1 MIISVWRYAHLALA
15 IVSFSFIM
23 MASITGVILS
33 FEPISEKANQY
44 KASNFDEIT
53 LTDAIKNLKQKY
65 PELMKLNVDSHQFVT
80 IEGFDEDGNDFKHIV
95 HPLTGEVL
103 GKPLEKTAF
112 MQWVTTL
119 HRSLFLHNTGRF
131 IVGIFCFLLLLITI
145 TGTILLIKRQKGI
158 RNFFSKIHKDSLPQ
172 YYHTTVG
179 RLLLLPIFVITITG
193 TYLFLLRFEVIQSE
207 EIPTMDIPTIDIG
220 KPIDIKDYPAF
231 QNVYL
236 SEIKEIEFPFDD
248 SPEEFYKIKTS
259 KGEWL
264 IDQVKGE
271 KIQEIQYPLTKTLE
285 TLSLD
290 LHTGRTNILW
300 AIVLGLSSL
309 NILAFIYT
317 GFAITLKRKSFRA
330 VKNTISDNDAEI
342 VLLVGSESGSTWAF
356 AQKVHQQLI
365 QAGSKVYTTQ
375 LNRYKAFPKVQ
386 QMIILTS
393 TYGQGDAPSNA
404 NKFHQLLKNQPQNR
418 EVQYSVVGFGSRS
431 YEDFCGFA
439 VEVSQLLSGQEWA
452 KPMFQ
457 DIFVNNRSAEDFCEW
472 VELYNEKYGKK
483 LSNNPS
489 FYKLKMPKLEQFE
502 VLLNKEADER
512 DDIFMLQLKGNK
524 NSFNSGDLLAIYPEN
539 NHKERLYS
547 IAKID
552 GKVQLVVKR
561 HPKGLG
567 SQFLYQSKV
576 SQKIKARII
585 ENKNFHKPKNKPTLF
600 ISNGT
605 GVAPFL
611 GMIAENNTQN
621 HCYLYAGFRYKTE
634 NIVNILSFI
643 REQEK
648 LGKITRHS
656 FAFSREETQQYIT
669 DLLKQDAD
677 FIANFLENGGVIMV
691 CGSLSMWKDVEKLL
705 EDILSPKQ
713 QDVSFYKQ
721 NGQILTDCY

>member
-1 MIISVWRYAHLALA
+1 MIISIWRYAHLALA
-15 IVSFSFIM
+15 IISFSFIM

-33 FEPISEKANQY
+33 FEPILEKTNPY
-44 KASNFDEIT
+44 RVNNFDEIT
-53 LTDAIKNLKQKY
+53 LVDAIENLTQKY
-65 PELMKLNVDSHQFVT
+65 PELMKLSIDSHQFVT
-80 IEGFDEDGNDFKHIV
+80 IEGFDEESNEFKHII

-103 GKPLEKTAF
+103 GKPIEKTAF

-193 TYLFLLRFEVIQSE
+193 TYLFLLRFEVIKSE
-207 EIPTMDIPTIDIG
+207 EIPTMETPIVDTDRT
-220 KPIDIKDYPAF
+220 IDIKDYPAF

-236 SEIKEIEFPFDD
+236 SEVKEIEFPFDD
-248 SPEEFYKIKTS
+248 SPEEFYKIKTN

-271 KIQEIQYPLTKTLE
+271 KIQEIKYPLTTILE
-285 TLSLD
+285 TISLD

-317 GFAITLKRKSFRA
+317 GFAITLKRKSFRV
-330 VKNTISDNDAEI
+330 VKNNISENDAEI
-342 VLLVGSESGSTWAF
+342 ILLVGSENGSTWAF

-365 QAGSKVYTTQ
+365 QAGSKIYTTQ
-375 LNRYKAFPKVQ
+375 LNKYKIFPKAQ
-386 QMIILTS
+386 QIIILTS
-393 TYGQGDAPSNA
+393 TYGLGDAPSNA
-404 NKFHQLLKNQPQNR
+404 NKFHQLLKNHPQNR
-418 EVQYSVVGFGSRS
+418 EIQYSVIGFGSRS

-439 VEVSQLLSGQEWA
+439 ITVSQLVSEQQWA

-457 DIFVNNRSAEDFCEW
+457 DIFVNNRSAEDFCKW

-489 FYKLKMPKLEQFE
+489 FYKLKNPKLEQFKVLSNTE
-502 VLLNKEADER
+502 VDER
-512 DDIFMLQLKGNK
+512 DNIFILQLKGNK
-524 NSFNSGDLLAIYPEN
+524 KFNSGDLFAIYPEN

-552 GKVQLVVKR
+552 GKIQLIVKR
-561 HPKGLG
+561 HLKGLG

-576 SQKIKARII
+576 SQKIKAKII
-585 ENKNFHKPKNKPTLF
+585 ENKNFHKPKNKSVLF

-605 GVAPFL
+605 GIAPFL
-611 GMIAENNTQN
+611 GMIEENNTQN
-621 HCYLYAGFRYKTE
+621 NCYLYSGFRYKTK
-634 NIVNILSFI
+634 NVISILNFI
-643 REQEK
+643 EKQEK
-648 LGKITRHS
+648 LGKITRSS
-656 FAFSREETQQYIT
+656 FAFSREETPQYIT
-669 DLLKQDAD
+669 DVLKQDAD
-677 FIANFLENGGVIMV
+677 FVTDFLEKGGVIMV
-691 CGSLSMWKDVEKLL
+691 CGSLSMWRDVEQWLK
-705 EDILSPKQ
+705 DILLQKQ
-713 QDVSFYKQ
+713 QNISYYKQ